1 MSEHTFPIA
10 GKYRFGW
17 WMVLALVVLFVFGM
31 VTGLTDSIWRLS
43 PNWLIPLGLLGI
55 ASGWCLGGSRH
66 KTGLVFILGVLSGL
80 FLIILIYSGM
90 YQDLYRAFQET
101 IRIRIHLSHPSE
113 YLPNAGLFFYNLYS
127 SLSKLNAYWTQT
139 TRWLIGVLFDQGT
152 VNQLGVNLIWGSL
165 LWTVLYVMG
174 WFLRRKK
181 HTLIASLPGLILVST
196 VTGYTQQETL
206 GLIISLSA
214 ILGLIVLI
222 EHLQRESR
230 WENQKIDF
238 SEELRFDIITI
249 TIPTVVLIMITAAL
263 IPQISLDNIR
273 SFFDLQD
280 RFVTDSPAN
289 LSQSLG
295 LDRAALDTLAG
306 SASPGMPRSHL
317 IGSGPELAE
326 TKIMEVETGEFY
338 LPPQVDPLTRLP
350 KYYWYG
356 RSYDIY
362 TGSGWTTLEIRQ
374 EFIPADQLILVE
386 ENPYVNSVLHT
397 IRKTTD
403 APPTLYF
410 SGLLSAVD
418 QNLTAAWHENTGEF
432 FAAQLTSAEYQ
443 VNSYVYEITEEQ
455 LRQAQGSPPEIIL
468 ESYLQLPEGL
478 PDRVKELAARI
489 TAQAQTPYEQARA
502 IETFLRQYEYTLDLP
517 APPQDRDLV
526 DYFLFDLQTGYCD
539 YFASAMVILARAS
552 GVPSRLVV
560 GYAPGNYDYNRQAF
574 IITEA
579 NAHAWPEIYLAPIGW
594 VPFEPTA
601 SLTTHNWSP
610 GTAFQPPEIPTLPV
624 AEQTPEPAPGW
635 PIILSIGILIS
646 LIALVVLLMSTL
658 LKRGRQQAQT
668 TVLIEDIYQ
677 KMRRDLTQLFF
688 PLQTEH
694 THLEFCQAY
703 TIFLQRIKIPRFI
716 QKTKDQIIEQL
727 TFITFLYEIGI
738 YSPKWLTYTQVKQ
751 ARHSLFNLKVRA
763 WFLRVIII
771 FGNQ

>member
-1 MSEHTFPIA
+1 MSEKTFPIA

-17 WMVLALVVLFVFGM
+17 WMVLALVVLFVYGM

-66 KTGLVFILGVLSGL
+66 KTGLLFILGLLSGL
-80 FLIILIYSGM
+80 FLIIIFYSDM
-90 YQDLYRAFQET
+90 YQDLIRAFQET
-101 IRIRIHLSHPSE
+101 FSIRIHLSHPSE
-113 YLPNAGLFFYNLYS
+113 YLPYAGPFFYYLYS
-127 SLSKLNAYWTQT
+127 AFSKLNAYWTQT
-139 TRWLIGVLFDQGT
+139 TRWLIGVIFHQGS
-152 VNQLGVNLIWGSL
+152 VNQLGINLIWGSL
-165 LWTVLYVMG
+165 LWAVLYAMG
-174 WFLRRKK
+174 WLLRRKK
-181 HTLIASLPGLILVST
+181 HALIASLPGLILVST
-196 VTGYTQQETL
+196 VTGYTQRETL
-206 GLIISLSA
+206 GLIIVLSA

-222 EHLQRESR
+222 EHLLRENR
-230 WENQKIDF
+230 WENQKIDY

-249 TIPTVVLIMITAAL
+249 TIPTVILIMITAAL
-263 IPQISLDNIR
+263 VPRISLEKIR

-295 LDRAALDTLAG
+295 LDRAALDTLA
-306 SASPGMPRSHL
+306 APATPGMPRSHL

-338 LPPQVDPLTRLP
+338 LPPQVEPLARLP

-356 RSYDIY
+356 RSYDVY
-362 TGSGWTTLEIRQ
+362 TGAGWTTLEIRQ
-374 EFIPADQLILVE
+374 QLIPADQIILVDE
-386 ENPYVNSVLHT
+386 CPYLNPVLHT
-397 IRKTTD
+397 IRKTTN

-418 QNLTAAWHENTGEF
+418 QNITATWHENTGDF
-432 FAAQLTSAEYQ
+432 FAAQLIAPEYR
-443 VNSYVYEITEEQ
+443 VNSYVYDITEEQ
-455 LRQAQGSPPEIIL
+455 LRQAEGSPPDIIL
-468 ESYLQLPEGL
+468 ETYLQLPDEL
-478 PDRVKELAARI
+478 PERVKDLAARI
-489 TAQAQTPYEQARA
+489 TAQTQTPYEQARA

-517 APPQDRDLV
+517 TPPQDRDLV

-552 GVPSRLVV
+552 GVPARLVV
-560 GYAPGNYDYNRQAF
+560 GYAPGSYDYSRQAF
-574 IITEA
+574 VITEA

-610 GTAFQPPEIPTLPV
+610 GTAFQPPEIPSLPV

-646 LIALVVLLMSTL
+646 LIALVAFLMYTL
-658 LKRGRQQAQT
+658 LHRGRQQAQT
-668 TVLIEDIYQ
+668 TTQIEDIYK

-703 TIFLQRIKIPRFI
+703 TTFLQRIKSPRFI

-727 TFITFLYEIGI
+727 TIITHLYEKGI
-738 YSPKWLTYTQVKQ
+738 YSPEWLTFTQVKQ

-763 WFLRVIII
+763 WLLRAVII
-771 FGNQ
+771 FGN